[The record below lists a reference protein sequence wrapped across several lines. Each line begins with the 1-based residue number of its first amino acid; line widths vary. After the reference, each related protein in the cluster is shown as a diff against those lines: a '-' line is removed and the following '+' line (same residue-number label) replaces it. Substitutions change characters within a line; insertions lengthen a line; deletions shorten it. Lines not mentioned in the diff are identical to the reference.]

1 MADGDEQTRF
11 DRLLTD
17 ARARVTEAAAD
28 VVGAVE
34 RVIDE
39 RMRGGADGEDDERE
53 VPEEER
59 DPLEIFSDARRRE
72 VEQLGHANILVV
84 GQTGVGKSTLIN
96 AVFRKPLAAAG
107 MGRPVTKVVQRFED
121 PDVPVTLYDTRGVE
135 LGDEQKAVIRDF
147 RKIIEK
153 SLKGPPEE
161 HIHLVWYCMDAG
173 QTRVQHYD
181 DAIISSLAEHVP
193 VVLVLTQ
200 AIDDERADALEKAV
214 LEAGLDIT
222 GGRAI
227 RTLAAKRRI
236 RGTTLRP
243 HGLDDLVRVTD
254 ELLPEAVRRAFT
266 NAQGV
271 LLELK
276 ANQARAIVG
285 VASAAAAG
293 VGAAPIKGP
302 DALVLRPIQVGMLA
316 GVTAVFGIEFDAET
330 RNKLVAAAT
339 GQGGVEKLGKKAVKL
354 LLRRTPGVG
363 QAVNATVAGVL
374 TAALGEA
381 FVRLCSEYLRREA
394 DGRTMPVDQVVEFL
408 LDIYGALLRGQTR
421 AGLPQTPNQAGTTR
435 VDGQTDTSAPRKKRT
450 TGASSTT
457 RASRSPNRADSSAG
471 RRASKTKRSEREGG
485 SSTTRATSGRKA
497 RPAGAGSRAVKKRS

>member
-1 MADGDEQTRF
+1 MA
-11 DRLLTD
+11 
-17 ARARVTEAAAD
+17 EATAD

-39 RMRGGADGEDDERE
+39 RMRGGEDEPE
-53 VPEEER
+53 VPEEDR

-72 VEQLGHANILVV
+72 VEQLGHANILIV

-153 SLKGPPEE
+153 SLKGPPED

-173 QTRVQHYD
+173 QTRVQNYD
-181 DAIISSLAEHVP
+181 DAIISALAEHVP

-200 AIDDERADALEKAV
+200 VIDDERADALEKEV
-214 LEAGLDIT
+214 VEAGLEIT

-236 RGTTLRP
+236 RGTTLRA

-316 GVTAVFGIEFDAET
+316 GVTAVFGIDFDAET
-330 RNKLVAAAT
+330 RNKLVQAAT
-339 GQGGVEKLGKKAVKL
+339 GQGGVETLGKKAVKTL
-354 LLRRTPGVG
+354 LKRAPGVG

-394 DGRTMPVDQVVEFL
+394 DGRTMPVDDVAEFL

-421 AGLPQTPNQAGTTR
+421 AGFPETPKTVGTAGQKKKA
-435 VDGQTDTSAPRKKRT
+435 VPRKKR
-450 TGASSTT
+450 ASEASGRGGQTRTSGTPKKAGSSAKGQASTT
-457 RASRSPNRADSSAG
+457 KRARTG
-471 RRASKTKRSEREGG
+471 RVSWTKRAAS
-485 SSTTRATSGRKA
+485 ARKA
-497 RPAGAGSRAVKKRS
+497 RPTGAGSTPAKKRT